1 MSTLMQYL
9 LACNVLDIVTGFL
22 RAYDQKNISSKKI
35 KHGALS
41 KISIWCIIAVSM
53 IVSSYL
59 KTDLT
64 TYVTGYYLIMEV
76 VSIFENVS
84 VFVPVPDKLK
94 NILEIHTTQKET
106 ENDTVTTADPD
117 IVKFIE
123 EQDKKLVKS
132 ILILQITHTH
142 MTAYIMTLMAIGL
155 V

>member
-9 LACNVLDIVTGFL
+9 LVCNVLDIVTGFL

-41 KISIWCIIAVSM
+41 KISIWCVVVVSM

-84 VFVPVPDKLK
+84 VFVPVPEKLK
-94 NILEIHTTQKET
+94 NILEIHTSQKET
-106 ENDTVTTADPD
+106 EKETVKTVDPD
-117 IVKFIE
+117 ILKRIKE
-123 EQDKKLVKS
+123 MKEN
-132 ILILQITHTH
+132 
-142 MTAYIMTLMAIGL
+142 G
-155 V
+155 

>member
-9 LACNVLDIVTGFL
+9 LACNILDILTGCL
-22 RAYDQKNISSKKI
+22 KAYDQKNISSKKI

-53 IVSSYL
+53 MVSSYL

-84 VFVPVPDKLK
+84 IFVPVPDKLK
-94 NILEIHTTQKET
+94 NSLETHTTKKEQET
-106 ENDTVTTADPD
+106 ENTKTVDPD
-117 IVKFIE
+117 ILKFIK
-123 EQDKKLVKS
+123 EQDKK
-132 ILILQITHTH
+132 
-142 MTAYIMTLMAIGL
+142 
-155 V
+155 

>member
-1 MSTLMQYL
+1 MTSLMQYL

-22 RAYDQKNISSKKI
+22 KAYDQKNISSKKI

-94 NILEIHTTQKET
+94 NILEIHTTKKET
-106 ENDTVTTADPD
+106 EKETVKTVDPA
-117 IVKFIE
+117 ILKFIE
-123 EQDKKLVKS
+123 EQDKK
-132 ILILQITHTH
+132 
-142 MTAYIMTLMAIGL
+142 
-155 V
+155 

>member
-1 MSTLMQYL
+1 MTSLMEYL

-84 VFVPVPDKLK
+84 VFIPVPEKLK
-94 NILEIHTTQKET
+94 NSLETHSTQKDQEKET
-106 ENDTVTTADPD
+106 VKTVDPD
-117 IVKFIE
+117 ILKFIE
-123 EQDKKLVKS
+123 EQDKK
-132 ILILQITHTH
+132 
-142 MTAYIMTLMAIGL
+142 
-155 V
+155 

>member
-1 MSTLMQYL
+1 MTTLMEYL

-53 IVSSYL
+53 MVSSYL

-94 NILEIHTTQKET
+94 KILEIHTTKKET
-106 ENDTVTTADPD
+106 EKETVKTVDPD
-117 IVKFIE
+117 ILKRIKE
-123 EQDKKLVKS
+123 MKEN
-132 ILILQITHTH
+132 
-142 MTAYIMTLMAIGL
+142 G
-155 V
+155 

>member
-84 VFVPVPDKLK
+84 VFVPVPEKLK
-94 NILEIHTTQKET
+94 NSLETHTSKKET
-106 ENDTVTTADPD
+106 ENETVKTVDP
-117 IVKFIE
+117 E
-123 EQDKKLVKS
+123 
-132 ILILQITHTH
+132 ILERIKE
-142 MTAYIMTLMAIGL
+142 MKENG
-155 V
+155 

>member
-1 MSTLMQYL
+1 MTILMEYL

-53 IVSSYL
+53 MVSDYL

-64 TYVTGYYLIMEV
+64 TYVVGYYLIMEV

-84 VFVPVPDKLK
+84 VFVPVPEKLK
-94 NILEIHTTQKET
+94 NSLETHTTQKET
-106 ENDTVTTADPD
+106 ETETVKTVDPD
-117 IVKFIE
+117 ILKRIKE
-123 EQDKKLVKS
+123 MKEN
-132 ILILQITHTH
+132 
-142 MTAYIMTLMAIGL
+142 G
-155 V
+155 

>member
-1 MSTLMQYL
+1 MTTLMEYL
-9 LACNVLDIVTGFL
+9 LACNILDILTGFL
-22 RAYDQKNISSKKI
+22 KAYDQKNISSKKI

-64 TYVTGYYLIMEV
+64 TYVIGYYLIMEA

-94 NILEIHTTQKET
+94 NSLEIHTTKKET
-106 ENDTVTTADPD
+106 ENETVKTVDPD
-117 IVKFIE
+117 ILKFIK
-123 EQDKKLVKS
+123 EQDKKWVK
-132 ILILQITHTH
+132 
-142 MTAYIMTLMAIGL
+142 
-155 V
+155 

>member
-9 LACNVLDIVTGFL
+9 LVCNVLDIVTGFL
-22 RAYDQKNISSKKI
+22 RAYDQKNLSSKKMR
-35 KHGALS
+35 HGALS
-41 KISIWCIIAVSM
+41 KISIWCVVVVSM

-94 NILEIHTTQKET
+94 NILETHTTQKDQEKET
-106 ENDTVTTADPD
+106 VKTVDPD
-117 IVKFIE
+117 ILKRIKE
-123 EQDKKLVKS
+123 MKEN
-132 ILILQITHTH
+132 
-142 MTAYIMTLMAIGL
+142 G
-155 V
+155 

>member
-9 LACNVLDIVTGFL
+9 LACNILDFVTGFL
-22 RAYDQKNISSKKI
+22 KAYDQKNISSRKI

-41 KISIWCIIAVSM
+41 KISIWCIIAVST

-64 TYVTGYYLIMEV
+64 TYVIGYYLIMEV

-94 NILEIHTTQKET
+94 NILDTHTSKKEQEKET
-106 ENDTVTTADPD
+106 EKTVDPD
-117 IVKFIE
+117 ILKRIKE
-123 EQDKKLVKS
+123 MKEN
-132 ILILQITHTH
+132 
-142 MTAYIMTLMAIGL
+142 G
-155 V
+155 

>member
-1 MSTLMQYL
+1 MTTLMEYL
-9 LACNVLDIVTGFL
+9 LACNILDILTGFL
-22 RAYDQKNISSKKI
+22 KAYDQKNVSSKKI

-53 IVSSYL
+53 MVSSYL

-94 NILEIHTTQKET
+94 NSLEIHTTQKEAEKET
-106 ENDTVTTADPD
+106 EKTVDPA
-117 IVKFIE
+117 ILKFIK
-123 EQDKKLVKS
+123 EQDKK
-132 ILILQITHTH
+132 
-142 MTAYIMTLMAIGL
+142 
-155 V
+155 

>member
-9 LACNVLDIVTGFL
+9 LACNILDFVTGFL
-22 RAYDQKNISSKKI
+22 KAYDQKNISSRKI

-64 TYVTGYYLIMEV
+64 TYNVGFYLIMEI

-84 VFVPVPDKLK
+84 VFIPVPDKLK
-94 NILEIHTTQKET
+94 NSLETHTSKKET
-106 ENDTVTTADPD
+106 EKETVKTIDPD
-117 IVKFIE
+117 ILKFIE
-123 EQDKKLVKS
+123 EQDKK
-132 ILILQITHTH
+132 
-142 MTAYIMTLMAIGL
+142 
-155 V
+155 

>member
-9 LACNVLDIVTGFL
+9 LACNVLDILTGFL

-84 VFVPVPDKLK
+84 VFVPVPEKLK
-94 NILEIHTTQKET
+94 NILEIHTTKKET
-106 ENDTVTTADPD
+106 ETETVKTVDPD
-117 IVKFIE
+117 ILKRIKEMKENGWNQF
-123 EQDKKLVKS
+123 
-132 ILILQITHTH
+132 
-142 MTAYIMTLMAIGL
+142 
-155 V
+155 